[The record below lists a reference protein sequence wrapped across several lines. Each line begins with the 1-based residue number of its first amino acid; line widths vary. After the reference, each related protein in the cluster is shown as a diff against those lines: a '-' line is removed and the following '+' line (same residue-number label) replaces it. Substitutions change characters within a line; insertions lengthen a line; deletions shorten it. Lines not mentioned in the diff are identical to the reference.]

1 VPASE
6 TEKSNK
12 NNDEVPREDN
22 WTYECQ
28 SGSCK
33 RKFYSDK
40 SKPRVTFLSCVH
52 SCTNYAK
59 IWPKVESANVEKSA
73 KSFKL
78 SKLEF
83 VINTSF
89 QPVEE
94 LLNKAV
100 KIFLDDLKKL
110 KGRQTESD
118 AISDSLKI
126 SFEVTESDEISLSMD
141 TDECYDL
148 SISVGIDLKNFYT

>member
-1 VPASE
+1 MPVNDTE
-6 TEKSNK
+6 EKSEE
-12 NNDEVPREDN
+12 NNEIPQEDN

-52 SCTNYAK
+52 TCSSYAK
-59 IWPKVESANVEKSA
+59 IWPKVETASIEKST
-73 KSFKL
+73 KNFKL

-83 VINTSF
+83 VFNTSF
-89 QPVEE
+89 RQVEE

-100 KIFLDDLKKL
+100 KIFLDDLKKF
-110 KGRQTESD
+110 KNHQKENE
-118 AISDSLKI
+118 AIDDSLTI
-126 SFEVTESDEISLSMD
+126 SFDVTDSDEISLSMD

-148 SISVGIDLKNFYT
+148 SISVGIDLNIY